1 MLVSGLDFP
10 LTVGMY
16 EESHEMLLHAPTSD
30 LKTRLNFHI
39 SHKLKDEASLMENH
53 QNLQDILEDQLSLA
67 AIHYL
72 RAHYQEAIDI
82 YKRLL
87 IQNRY
92 FCPRLSALV
101 NNTCSIIET
110 T

>member
-1 MLVSGLDFP
+1 MESGIYSYFMDQPVCKYLRIQVP
-10 LTVGMY
+10 INKICISGMY
-16 EESHEMLLHAPTSD
+16 EESQEMLVQASPSD
-30 LKTRLNFHI
+30 LKTRLSFHI

-87 IQNRY
+87 LQNR
-92 FCPRLSALV
+92 
-101 NNTCSIIET
+101 
-110 T
+110 